1 MEENNS
7 RPYYRF
13 GVRLFGSLVFRW
25 LCFFLGVL
33 LVSWPFL
40 VSLDYSSFR
49 LSLAFYFTLW
59 LGLILVI
66 AITHIF
72 SKEEDESP
80 DDRMV

>member
-1 MEENNS
+1 MEENNTQVHQ
-7 RPYYRF
+7 
-13 GVRLFGSLVFRW
+13 GNIVRLLGSSVFRW

-49 LSLAFYFTLW
+49 PSFAFYFTLW

-72 SKEEDESP
+72 SAEEDESP